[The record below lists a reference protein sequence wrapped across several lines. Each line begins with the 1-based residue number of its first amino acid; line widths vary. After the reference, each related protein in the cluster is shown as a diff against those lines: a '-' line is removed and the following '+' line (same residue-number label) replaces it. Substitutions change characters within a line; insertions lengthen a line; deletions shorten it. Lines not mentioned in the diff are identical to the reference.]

1 MTKVY
6 FSILFLFIIHISRA
20 NNWNDTIPYPTPSN
34 WLKSFDLDGDKIN
47 DDIYFDY
54 SGGAH
59 CCYHIH
65 IKLSSNQFVYS
76 YPFEMDGGYLFEVD
90 NSWPDKFDIQ
100 DYDKDGLPEI
110 KMMIQT
116 YNGEAT
122 KIPTAW
128 SRKYKIKSNTI
139 LFEYEKDK
147 LIIHDMK

>member
-1 MTKVY
+1 MKVY
-6 FSILFLFIIHISRA
+6 YSILFLFIINCCSA
-20 NNWNDTIPYPTPSN
+20 NTIVDTIPYPAPSN
-34 WLKSFDLDGDKIN
+34 WLHSFDLDGDKIN

-65 IKLSSNQFVYS
+65 IKLSSNQTVYS
-76 YPFEMDGGYLFEVD
+76 YPFEMDGGYMFNVD

-122 KIPTAW
+122 KIPAAW
-128 SRKYKIKSNTI
+128 KRKYKIKSNTI
-139 LFEYEKDK
+139 LFEYEKGK
-147 LIIHDMK
+147 LIIHDTK